1 MKNLIKNHKIK
12 AYAFYCL
19 NSGGFIQKRKFFFF
33 GNIKTRVASE
43 DFRFSACEKSDF
55 SHYLKKESFDLRL
68 PINNHS
74 QSSE

>member
-1 MKNLIKNHKIK
+1 LFKFGEVYPKK
-12 AYAFYCL
+12 
-19 NSGGFIQKRKFFFF
+19 KFFFF

-55 SHYLKKESFDLRL
+55 SHYPKKESFDLRL

-74 QSSE
+74 QSSEGISSSKFNLFLNK